1 MKQIHKVL
9 RAGFDPGTYYLHP
22 NIRPRCLYEELALSL
37 HPLLC
42 VHNLHKVSTLRC
54 QEDENWAKQKSL
66 NSWRLSLLSDA
77 LDYKQLI
84 LATDPTL
91 ERKCGNC
98 ANQNEGSRKNKPFIF
113 LLRARSQT
121 HKQWGSRM
129 ACRMIHFLGFSSQ
142 T

>member
-98 ANQNEGSRKNKPFIF
+98 ANQNEGSKKNNSLSFSY
-113 LLRARSQT
+113 AREV
-121 HKQWGSRM
+121 R
-129 ACRMIHFLGFSSQ
+129 RISSGGREWHAA
-142 T
+142 